1 MIKAARTSV
10 QCLAGD
16 GIIKKLP
23 TLTLISMLKFSRR
36 FSLLQVAFL
45 GGAIA
50 STATLSVLSFVGC
63 RSVQAMLHDSPKV
76 VVDEA
81 WQLVNREYV
90 DGTFNHTNWQA
101 TRTDLL
107 SQSYSS
113 PEQAYTAIRAALK
126 QLGDPYTR
134 FLDPKQYQALNE
146 KSIVGQLSGIGIQME
161 LNPQT
166 KQLVVMGT
174 VENAPA
180 VKAGVKAGDLIK
192 AIDGKPTQG
201 MTLEDA
207 SKLIRG
213 QAGTPVTLRLTRSQS
228 GEFDVKITRANIEVP
243 KVTYNLRQENSRR
256 IGYIRLSEFSAT
268 SPAQMRRA
276 IENLNTKQV
285 DGFLLDLRG
294 NPGGLLTSS
303 IEIARMW
310 LDNGGIVRTVNRIG
324 SKEELKANKT
334 ALTKKPLVVLV
345 DGNSA
350 SASEILT
357 GALKDNKRAVVVGT
371 TTFGKG
377 LVQELHQLS
386 DGSGLAVT
394 IEHYFTPNGTDI
406 HHKGIQPDV
415 KVNLTPS
422 QEKELGTHPTLI
434 GTHSDPQ
441 YARAIA
447 ILASNLALK

>member
-1 MIKAARTSV
+1 
-10 QCLAGD
+10 
-16 GIIKKLP
+16 
-23 TLTLISMLKFSRR
+23 MLRSSQR
-36 FSLLQVAFL
+36 FLLLQAAFL

-50 STATLSVLSFVGC
+50 STAALSVLNPVGV
-63 RSVQAMLHDSPKV
+63 RPVRAELQDSPKV
-76 VVDEA
+76 IVDEV
-81 WQLVNREYV
+81 WQTIDHEYV
-90 DGTFNHTNWQA
+90 DGTFNHTDWQA
-101 TRTDLL
+101 TRQRLL
-107 SQSYSS
+107 NQNYTSR
-113 PEQAYTAIRAALK
+113 EQAYDAIRTALK

-146 KSIVGQLSGIGIQME
+146 QSIVGELSGIGIQME
-161 LNPQT
+161 QNQQT
-166 KQLVVMGT
+166 KQLVVMET

-180 VKAGVKAGDLIK
+180 LKAGVKAGDLIK

-201 MTLEDA
+201 MTVEQA

-213 QAGTPVTLRLTRSQS
+213 KAGTQVTLRLARSGRS
-228 GEFDVKITRANIEVP
+228 EFNVKITRANIEVP

-276 IENLNTKQV
+276 IQNLKAKQV

-310 LDNGGIVRTVNRIG
+310 MNNGGIVQTVNRAG
-324 SKEELKANKT
+324 GKEELKANQT

-415 KVNLTPS
+415 RVDLTQA
-422 QEKELGTHPTLI
+422 QERELGTHPALI
-434 GTHSDPQ
+434 GTHADPQ

-447 ILASNLALK
+447 VLTNNSFAKYPRNQQSMHFKRSVRS